1 MPRERG
7 GEPAEVLLP
16 YHEGVGLV
24 RKIAL
29 VAALAL
35 LTWGGAC
42 ARKCASREYL
52 DSDLS
57 VVWSV
62 LARDVR
68 SDSDSADER

>member
-16 YHEGVGLV
+16 YHEGVGLM

-35 LTWGGAC
+35 LTWGGGM
-42 ARKCASREYL
+42 RKEMCTT
-52 DSDLS
+52 
-57 VVWSV
+57 
-62 LARDVR
+62 
-68 SDSDSADER
+68 